1 MKLGTETNLE
11 NPRIGIKRDIPI
23 INKMLIT
30 ETNVMIFSL
39 KLSPSFLEAII
50 HEIIPIE
57 ILNVGNKESRVLIVE
72 IG

>member
-1 MKLGTETNLE
+1 
-11 NPRIGIKRDIPI
+11 
-23 INKMLIT
+23 MLIT